1 MNPAAINHP
10 CLVCGR
16 PTSQWCSR
24 CRAAFYCSPGHMLND
39 WPHHR
44 ERCRALTAPPPA
56 ELEYISVSAILFLAD
71 EDQSRMITVKC
82 RPPRHPT
89 RAGNRCPIPMLQ
101 PYFDAPP
108 DSIVLARGP
117 SGELLRSPLHV
128 FYSPT
133 ALTKGAPIN
142 RSIHRITSGTAAK
155 PWYGNVVAFRFKGS
169 QRQGY
174 TQAGSSDLPALFAY
188 FLSHQ

>member
-1 MNPAAINHP
+1 MNRAAVNHP

-16 PTSQWCSR
+16 PTSQRCSR
-24 CRAAFYCSPGHMLND
+24 CRVAFYCSPGHMQSD
-39 WPHHR
+39 WPRHR
-44 ERCRALTAPPPA
+44 ERCRAPTAPPPA

-71 EDQSRMITVKC
+71 EDQPRIITVKC
-82 RPPRHPT
+82 RPPHHPT
-89 RAGNRCPIPMLQ
+89 RNLCPIPLLQ

-108 DSIVLARGP
+108 DSIVLTQGP

-142 RSIHRITSGTAAK
+142 RCIHNITSGAAVK
-155 PWYGNVVAFRFKGS
+155 PWYGNIVAFKFNGS

-174 TQAGSSDLPALFAY
+174 TEAGSNDLPALSAY